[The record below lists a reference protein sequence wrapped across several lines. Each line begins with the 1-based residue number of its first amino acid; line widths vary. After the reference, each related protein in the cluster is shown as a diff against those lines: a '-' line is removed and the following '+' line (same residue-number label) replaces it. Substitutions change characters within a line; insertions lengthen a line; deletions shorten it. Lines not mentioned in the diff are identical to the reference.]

1 MFTSEQKRKQSIAD
15 TELGLN
21 YYKRGEIA
29 KLEFQNNFKGH
40 LYEQYIRMLH
50 LNELYTEQEFN
61 SFRQQARKYQIDM
74 LSNNIT
80 SVHVIDCIGDYEPI
94 NHTGIV
100 EKMGLSKAGINKICS
115 KLLEMGFIMR
125 SQLNNN
131 RKEIYFTLTDKGRHV
146 YHLHKELHKEKEERF
161 YQFIESYSE
170 AELQTIGKFMNDLVA
185 RAEEYSEG
193 KFTIND
199 DIKD

>member
-1 MFTSEQKRKQSIAD
+1 M
-15 TELGLN
+15 
-21 YYKRGEIA
+21 
-29 KLEFQNNFKGH
+29 KLEFQNHFKGR

-50 LNELYTEQEFN
+50 LNELYTEHEIN
-61 SFRQQARKYQIDM
+61 LFREQARKHQIDM

-80 SVHVIDCIGDYEPI
+80 SVHVIDCIGDHEPI

-100 EKMGLSKAGINKICS
+100 RKMDLSKASITNISS

-131 RKEIYFTLTDKGRHV
+131 RKEIYFSLTDKGRHV

-170 AELQTIGKFMNDLVA
+170 AELQTIGKFMSDLVA